1 MLSALGVLAAARHLP
16 AAAQSAHRALPTLRH
31 RLTENLA
38 LYRRLLHQ
46 SPAWPLIRDAAAA
59 WVDDRAASMGA
70 ALAYYTLFSVAP
82 LLLIVI
88 AVAGM
93 VFGETAARGEI
104 IAELSD
110 LLGRDGAAAVQALLE
125 SVNRPAA
132 GVLATIFGLGALLV
146 GATTVF
152 GELQSA
158 LDLIWRAPPR
168 PPAASVWHWLLVRLL
183 SLGMILAI
191 GFLLIVSL
199 LASAG
204 LAALQRWWA
213 PLFSQGGLVLA
224 QLIEFSA
231 SFVTITCAFA
241 MIYKLMPRV
250 TVHWRDVGVGSV
262 MTALL
267 FTSGKAMIGAYIGA
281 SGVASPFGAAGS
293 LVALLIWVYW
303 SAQIFLFGAE
313 FTHVYALHRLAVQK
327 AHRAIQAER
336 AAQQQADA

>member
-1 MLSALGVLAAARHLP
+1 LPHRHLL
-16 AAAQSAHRALPTLRH
+16 RAPV
-31 RLTENLA
+31 
-38 LYRRLLHQ
+38 
-46 SPAWPLIRDAAAA
+46 WPLLRDAANA
-59 WVDDRAASMGA
+59 WVDDRASSMGA

-88 AVAGM
+88 AVAGL

-104 IAELSD
+104 IAELSG
-110 LLGRDGAAAVQALLE
+110 LLGHDGAAAVQALLE
-125 SVNRPAA
+125 SANRPTA
-132 GVLATIFGLGALLV
+132 GLLATAFGLGALLI

-152 GELQSA
+152 GELQRA

-168 PPAASVWHWLLVRLL
+168 PPADSVWDWLFVRLL

-204 LAALQRWWA
+204 LAAVQRWWTPA
-213 PLFSQGGLVLA
+213 LSHSGLIGVGLA
-224 QLIEFSA
+224 QAIEFSV
-231 SFVTITCAFA
+231 SFATITGAFA
-241 MIYKLMPRV
+241 LIYKLMPRV
-250 TVHWRDVGVGSV
+250 PVAWSDVGVGSV
-262 MTALL
+262 VTALL
-267 FTSGKAMIGAYIGA
+267 FTSGKSLIGAYIGA

-313 FTHVYALHRLAVQK
+313 FTHVYAMHRLGQLPQAVPP
-327 AHRAIQAER
+327 ALASASSG
-336 AAQQQADA
+336 AAATPAAARPVP

>member
-1 MLSALGVLAAARHLP
+1 MIVH
-16 AAAQSAHRALPTLRH
+16 
-31 RLTENLA
+31 
-38 LYRRLLHQ
+38 LLHRT
-46 SPAWPLIRDAAAA
+46 PAWPLLRDAAKA

-70 ALAYYTLFSVAP
+70 ALAYYTLFSIAP

-104 IAELSD
+104 IGELSGM
-110 LLGRDGAAAVQALLE
+110 LGVEAAAAVQALLE
-125 SVNRPAA
+125 SANRPAA
-132 GVLATIFGLGALLV
+132 GLLATLFGLGALLI

-158 LDLIWRAPPR
+158 LDRIWRTPPR
-168 PPAASVWHWLLVRLL
+168 PPASSLWDWFFVRLV

-191 GFLLIVSL
+191 GFLLVVSL

-213 PLFSQGGLVLA
+213 PLLTHADGINVGLA
-224 QLIEFSA
+224 QAVEFTA
-231 SFVTITCAFA
+231 SFSTITVAFA
-241 MIYKLMPRV
+241 LIYKLMPRV
-250 TVHWRDVGVGSV
+250 PVAWRDVGVGAV
-262 MTALL
+262 VTALL
-267 FTSGKAMIGAYIGA
+267 FTTGKSMIGAYIGS

-313 FTHVYALHRLAVQK
+313 FTHVFALHRQAALA
-327 AHRAIQAER
+327 
-336 AAQQQADA
+336 AAAATLAGAPADA

>member
-1 MLSALGVLAAARHLP
+1 
-16 AAAQSAHRALPTLRH
+16 
-31 RLTENLA
+31 
-38 LYRRLLHQ
+38 
-46 SPAWPLIRDAAAA
+46 
-59 WVDDRAASMGA
+59 MGA
-70 ALAYYTLFSVAP
+70 ALAYYTLFSIAP

-104 IAELSD
+104 IAELSG
-110 LLGRDGAAAVQALLE
+110 LLGVEAAIAIQALLE
-125 SVNRPAA
+125 SASRPAA
-132 GVLATIFGLGALLV
+132 GLLATAFGLGALLI

-158 LDLIWRAPPR
+158 LDRIWRAPPR
-168 PPAASVWHWLLVRLL
+168 PPASSVWDWLFVRLM

-191 GFLLIVSL
+191 GFLLVVSL

-213 PLFSQGGLVLA
+213 PLLSHADVINVGLVQA
-224 QLIEFSA
+224 VEFAA
-231 SFVTITCAFA
+231 SFGTITVAFA
-241 MIYKLMPRV
+241 LIYKLMPRV
-250 TVHWRDVGVGSV
+250 QVAWRDVGVGAV
-262 MTALL
+262 VTALL
-267 FTSGKAMIGAYIGA
+267 FTTGKSLIGAYIGA

-313 FTHVYALHRLAVQK
+313 FTRVFALHRQAVLAAASGAGTAALAVP
-327 AHRAIQAER
+327 
-336 AAQQQADA
+336 ADA

>member
-1 MLSALGVLAAARHLP
+1 MI
-16 AAAQSAHRALPTLRH
+16 T
-31 RLTENLA
+31 
-38 LYRRLLHQ
+38 RLLHRTH
-46 SPAWPLIRDAAAA
+46 AWPLLRDAANA

-70 ALAYYTLFSVAP
+70 ALSYYTLFSIAP

-93 VFGETAARGEI
+93 VFGETAAKGEI
-104 IAELSD
+104 IAELSGM
-110 LLGRDGAAAVQALLE
+110 LGVEAAIAIQALLE
-125 SVNRPAA
+125 SANRPAA
-132 GVLATIFGLGALLV
+132 GLLATAFGLGALLI

-158 LDLIWRAPPR
+158 LDRIWRAPPR
-168 PPAASVWHWLLVRLL
+168 PPASSVWDWLFVRLL

-191 GFLLIVSL
+191 GFLLVVSL

-213 PLFSQGGLVLA
+213 PFLSHADVINMGLA
-224 QLIEFSA
+224 QAVEFVA
-231 SFVTITCAFA
+231 SFSTITVAFA
-241 MIYKLMPRV
+241 LIYKLMPRV
-250 TVHWRDVGVGSV
+250 QVDWRDVGVGAV
-262 MTALL
+262 VTALL
-267 FTSGKAMIGAYIGA
+267 FTAGKSLIGAYIGA

-313 FTHVYALHRLAVQK
+313 FTRVFALHRQAALA
-327 AHRAIQAER
+327 
-336 AAQQQADA
+336 AAAADAEAKPNLLVPSDA

>member
-1 MLSALGVLAAARHLP
+1 MIA
-16 AAAQSAHRALPTLRH
+16 
-31 RLTENLA
+31 
-38 LYRRLLHQ
+38 RLLHRT
-46 SPAWPLIRDAAAA
+46 PAWPLLRDAANA

-70 ALAYYTLFSVAP
+70 ALAYYTLFSIAP

-104 IAELSD
+104 ISELSG
-110 LLGRDGAAAVQALLE
+110 LLGVEAAIAIQALLE
-125 SVNRPAA
+125 SASRPAA
-132 GVLATIFGLGALLV
+132 GLLATAFGLGALLI

-158 LDLIWRAPPR
+158 LDRIWRAPPR
-168 PPAASVWHWLLVRLL
+168 PPASSVWDWLFVRLM

-191 GFLLIVSL
+191 GFLLVVSL

-213 PLFSQGGLVLA
+213 PLLSHADVINVGLVQA
-224 QLIEFSA
+224 VEFAA
-231 SFVTITCAFA
+231 SFGTITVAFA
-241 MIYKLMPRV
+241 LIYKLMPRV
-250 TVHWRDVGVGSV
+250 QVAWRDVGVGAV
-262 MTALL
+262 VTALL
-267 FTSGKAMIGAYIGA
+267 FTTGKSLIGAYIGA

-313 FTHVYALHRLAVQK
+313 FTRVFALHRQAVLAAASGAGTAALAVP
-327 AHRAIQAER
+327 
-336 AAQQQADA
+336 ADA

>member
-1 MLSALGVLAAARHLP
+1 MI
-16 AAAQSAHRALPTLRH
+16 AH
-31 RLTENLA
+31 
-38 LYRRLLHQ
+38 LLHRT
-46 SPAWPLIRDAAAA
+46 SAWPLLRDAANA

-70 ALAYYTLFSVAP
+70 ALAYYTLFSIAP

-104 IAELSD
+104 IAELSG
-110 LLGRDGAAAVQALLE
+110 LLGVEAATAVQALLE
-125 SVNRPAA
+125 SANRPAA
-132 GVLATIFGLGALLV
+132 GLLATAFGLGALLV

-158 LDLIWRAPPR
+158 LDYIWRAPPR
-168 PPAASVWHWLLVRLL
+168 PPAQSVWGWLLVRLL

-213 PLFSQGGLVLA
+213 PMLSHADVVNVGLA
-224 QLIEFSA
+224 QAVEFAA
-231 SFVTITCAFA
+231 SFCTITVAFA
-241 MIYKLMPRV
+241 LIYKLMPRV
-250 TVHWRDVGVGSV
+250 PVAWRDVGVGAV
-262 MTALL
+262 VTALL
-267 FTSGKAMIGAYIGA
+267 FTTGKSLIGAYIGA

-293 LVALLIWVYW
+293 LVALMIWVYW

-313 FTHVYALHRLAVQK
+313 FTHVFSLHR
-327 AHRAIQAER
+327 R
-336 AAQQQADA
+336 AAEAKLAAGEMLVSDA